1 MTLREVSKR
10 IGVSFVR
17 IKQIQTDAVKKLITY
32 QRKNKVRQIPGF
44 NSYYER
50 EITDLVADAY
60 KNDEKKKTKALKKI
74 TEFKKIN
81 KTVAEKFGFRMV
93 LDHPLSYDFIKKA
106 TGGADPES
114 LIRVR
119 PIPERVNAFKTF
131 RTRS

>member
-1 MTLREVSKR
+1 MYINSLNSLTNKLTKTDEGRSIYKDFD
-10 IGVSFVR
+10 S
-17 IKQIQTDAVKKLITY
+17 KQIETI
-32 QRKNKVRQIPGF
+32 KNKVRQIPGF

-119 PIPERVNAFKTF
+119 PIPERVNAFKT
-131 RTRS
+131 RS